1 MLDQLRDYTCTFM
14 SGSKFHSRK
23 ARFAPMFVPI
33 HCTFLKD
40 ECRSKKLISVG
51 CLAEAVTAFM
61 SVLSN
66 LFRLHVNNLHCQ
78 MQVELFLDCFTLR
91 TGFANRSNSYTTK
104 YFTVYEGY
112 LSSIAVGNALCPQ
125 SLNWGVLYVEYWT
138 SRLRLNFT

>member
-1 MLDQLRDYTCTFM
+1 M

-51 CLAEAVTAFM
+51 CLASAEAVTAFI

-91 TGFANRSNSYTTK
+91 TAFANRSNSYTTK

-112 LSSIAVGNALCPQ
+112 LISIAVGNALCPQ
-125 SLNWGVLYVEYWT
+125 SLN
-138 SRLRLNFT
+138 